1 MQWYFSFNFS
11 MQPRT
16 FNYNWW
22 SHTNINTT
30 KLATIYKI
38 FIFWFCDFWAGY
50 IKLLILLT
58 RRGIGRIVFGVSK
71 YDCLAVVWVSRNYDN
86 TTHWMLAGGRAGN
99 GYTGF
104 VGGLWPHRRQLPVS
118 GVPTTLR
125 LRQCQF
131 LKQASESENIFSC
144 VLLSNFQTLSEWIQL
159 EISDIFKNIV
169 GVKERFCVSQICS
182 KLLNFRLKV
191 KC

>member
-1 MQWYFSFNFS
+1 MQWYISFNFS

-16 FNYNWW
+16 IDG
-22 SHTNINTT
+22 STPTSTPTT
-30 KLATIYKI
+30 LPPFTR
-38 FIFWFCDFWAGY
+38 FT
-50 IKLLILLT
+50 LMILLT
-58 RRGIGRIVFGVSK
+58 RRGIWRIVFGVSK
-71 YDCLAVVWVSRNYDN
+71 YDCWAVGWVSRNYDN

-99 GYTGF
+99 GYTGI

-144 VLLSNFQTLSEWIQL
+144 VLLSNFINFQTLSEWIQL
-159 EISDIFKNIV
+159 
-169 GVKERFCVSQICS
+169 
-182 KLLNFRLKV
+182 
-191 KC
+191 